1 MQSHSSEGR
10 DAWAYPGVSSA
21 WEFRPICADAPG
33 MLRVAEG
40 ENLSLKKFLY
50 VGCSCADTMTDQ
62 EQLLTVNDLRISFGG
77 LVAVDKVSFELKPGE
92 IVGLI
97 GPNGAGKTTTFN
109 LLTGFIDPDGGDI
122 VFNGK
127 DITHSAPHS
136 RAQEGLIRTF
146 QVAREL
152 SGMKVID
159 NLLLG
164 AQDNP
169 RESVVQNFVPVS
181 SGDTFQESNQEKANQ
196 WLERLDLWELR
207 DEYAGD
213 LSGGQRKLL
222 ELGRALMADPDLL
235 LLDEPM
241 AGVNPSLTD
250 RLLDQIRWLRDEQG
264 LSFLI
269 VEHDIDLIMSI
280 SDKIVAMHNG
290 KVLSK
295 GTPEKVQENDE
306 LLEAYL
312 GADTV

>member
-1 MQSHSSEGR
+1 MPAEKPIPLQSGR
-10 DAWAYPGVSSA
+10 KGNPHATPSRSP
-21 WEFRPICADAPG
+21 F
-33 MLRVAEG
+33 
-40 ENLSLKKFLY
+40 LSLKKFLY
-50 VGCSCADTMTDQ
+50 IGFGCASTVTDQ
-62 EQLLTVNDLRISFGG
+62 NQLLTVDNLHIAFGG
-77 LVAVDKVSFELKPGE
+77 LVAVDNISFKLKPGE

-109 LLTGFIDPDGGDI
+109 LLTGFIHPDQGDI
-122 VFNGK
+122 IFNGT
-127 DITHSAPHS
+127 DVTHSPPHV
-136 RAQEGLIRTF
+136 RAQEGMIRTF
-146 QVAREL
+146 QIAREL

-169 RESVVQNFVPVS
+169 GESVVRNFVTA
-181 SGDTFQESNQEKANQ
+181 DTVNSYQEANREKASK
-196 WLERLDLWELR
+196 WLERLDLSEHR

-241 AGVNPSLTD
+241 AGINPKLTHK
-250 RLLDQIRWLRDEQG
+250 LLNQIRRLRDEQG

-290 KVLSK
+290 RILSR

-312 GADTV
+312 GAGRS

>member
-1 MQSHSSEGR
+1 M
-10 DAWAYPGVSSA
+10 A
-21 WEFRPICADAPG
+21 
-33 MLRVAEG
+33 
-40 ENLSLKKFLY
+40 
-50 VGCSCADTMTDQ
+50 DQ
-62 EQLLTVNDLRISFGG
+62 EQLLTVNDLYLSFGG

-109 LLTGFIDPDGGDI
+109 LLTGFNDPDQGEI

-127 DITHSAPHS
+127 DITHASPHI

-152 SGMKVID
+152 SGMRVVD

-169 RESVVQNFVPVS
+169 GEAVFKNFIPISSVDS
-181 SGDTFQESNQEKANQ
+181 FQESNQKKANQ
-196 WLERLDLWELR
+196 WLERLDLWDLR
-207 DEYAGD
+207 NEYAGD

-222 ELGRALMADPDLL
+222 ELGRALMAEPDLL

-250 RLLDQIRWLRDEQG
+250 RLLAQIRELRDEQE

-269 VEHDIDLIMSI
+269 VEHDVDLIMSI

-290 KVLSK
+290 KVLSR
-295 GTPEKVQENDE
+295 GSPEKVQENEE